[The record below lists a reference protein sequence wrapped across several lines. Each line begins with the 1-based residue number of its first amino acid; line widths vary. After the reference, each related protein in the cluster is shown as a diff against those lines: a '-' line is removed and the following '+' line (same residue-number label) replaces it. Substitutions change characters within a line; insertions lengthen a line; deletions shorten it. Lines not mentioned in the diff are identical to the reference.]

1 MQRASGIDSFKGP
14 LSARRPLGHPET
26 ADRTVVSHPNQLLSI
41 SMNAPTPRVDELRA
55 HEVVCLH
62 TDPAAEA
69 DGHVHVSAIETR
81 DPDGGRSRW
90 TLVQVIAAVR
100 EGEAFHAGKGSD
112 GRAGVLEPAVCPRC
126 PFATLVVDPPEA
138 RPSPCS

>member
-1 MQRASGIDSFKGP
+1 M
-14 LSARRPLGHPET
+14 SAPMARG
-26 ADRTVVSHPNQLLSI
+26 
-41 SMNAPTPRVDELRA
+41 DELRA
-55 HEVVCLH
+55 HEVVCLQ

-69 DGHVHVSAIETR
+69 DGHEHVSAIETWG
-81 DPDGGRSRW
+81 PDGGWTRW

-100 EGEAFHAGKGSD
+100 EGETFHAGKGSD
-112 GRAGVLEPAVCPRC
+112 GQAGVLEPAVCPRC